1 MRIVITGASGNIG
14 SALVERLAA
23 GDHDLVGIARR
34 PPEQG
39 TDLAD
44 LVEWHAAD
52 LAEPASSHVLERV
65 VQHADA
71 VVHLAWGFQPSHRLD
86 LLEALGVGGT
96 QRVLDAVATVEAS
109 RTSSTCRRSAPTPPR
124 PAMHPWTRTTPPRAS
139 PDRPTASTRRRP
151 SDSST
156 RSSRQRLSVTV
167 TRLRPGIVGRRSSGS
182 ALLRYGVPGLIPAK
196 ALERIPVL
204 PFDPGI
210 RIPMVHTEDVASAIA
225 LALESR
231 APGAFN
237 LAAPQDVTAH
247 DIAAA
252 LGARLV
258 PVPARVLRFGVS
270 AGWHARLLQ
279 LDPGW
284 IDLAKRVPLL
294 DTGRARAE
302 LGWSPTR
309 TGPEVLREVITGMAD
324 AAYGD
329 SPVLRSRTVADASG
343 TCVPPGP
350 RRPSSGALRPARSS
364 HAWVPSRHDHPTAG
378 TRERRRGRPHDPAGR
393 LLRQPWGGHGRGRA
407 GLGPGHR
414 RGRPARRQGRGR
426 RGRGR
431 PRPRGLSALAN
442 WSRCQ
447 PAQPWGCRS

>member
-1 MRIVITGASGNIG
+1 MTAPRPGYEAATGLEREESHVRIVITGASGNIG
-14 SALVERLAA
+14 SALVERLAG
-23 GDHDLVGIARR
+23 GDHELVGIARR
-34 PPEQG
+34 PPEHG
-39 TDLAD
+39 TKLAD

-52 LAEPASSHVLERV
+52 LAEPASSHVLGRV

-86 LLEALGVGGT
+86 LLEALGVGGS
-96 QRVLDAVATVEAS
+96 QRVLDAVATAGVAHLVHMS
-109 RTSSTCRRSAPTPPR
+109 SVGAYSPKTSDVPV
-124 PAMHPWTRTTPPRAS
+124 
-139 PDRPTASTRRRP
+139 DEDYPTAGVP
-151 SDSST
+151 
-156 RSSRQRLSVTV
+156 RSPYSRHKAAAERLLDAFEQATPDVTV

-182 ALLRYGVPGLIPAK
+182 ALLRYGVPGLVPARV
-196 ALERIPVL
+196 LEHIPVL
-204 PFDPGI
+204 PFDSGV

-225 LALESR
+225 MTLESR

-252 LGARLV
+252 LGARLI

-294 DTGRARAE
+294 DTARARAE

-329 SPVLRSRTVADASG
+329 SPVLRSRTVADQ
-343 TCVPPGP
+343 V
-350 RRPSSGALRPARSS
+350 
-364 HAWVPSRHDHPTAG
+364 
-378 TRERRRGRPHDPAGR
+378 
-393 LLRQPWGGHGRGRA
+393 GRA
-407 GLGPGHR
+407 FRQGPVAHR
-414 RGRPARRQGRGR
+414 REP
-426 RGRGR
+426 
-431 PRPRGLSALAN
+431 
-442 WSRCQ
+442 
-447 PAQPWGCRS
+447 

>member
-1 MRIVITGASGNIG
+1 MAATRPGYEAETGPKTKERHVRIVITGASGNIG
-14 SALVERLAA
+14 SALVERLAG

-44 LVEWHAAD
+44 LVEWHSAD
-52 LAEPASSHVLERV
+52 LAEPASSHALERA

-96 QRVLDAVATVEAS
+96 QRVLDAVATAGVPHLVHM
-109 RTSSTCRRSAPTPPR
+109 SSVGAYSPKRSDAPVDEDYPTEGVPR
-124 PAMHPWTRTTPPRAS
+124 S
-139 PDRPTASTRRRP
+139 PYSKHKAAAERLLDRFEQTGPEVRI
-151 SDSST
+151 
-156 RSSRQRLSVTV
+156 

-196 ALERIPVL
+196 ALEHIPVL
-204 PFDPGI
+204 PLDPGI

-231 APGAFN
+231 EPGAFN
-237 LAAPQDVTAH
+237 LAAAPDVTAH
-247 DIAAA
+247 EIAAA

-258 PVPARVLRFGVS
+258 PVPAGVLRFGVS

-284 IDLAKRVPLL
+284 VDLAKRVPLL

-329 SPVLRSRTVADASG
+329 SPVLRNRTVAEQVGRAF
-343 TCVPPGP
+343 
-350 RRPSSGALRPARSS
+350 
-364 HAWVPSRHDHPTAG
+364 
-378 TRERRRGRPHDPAGR
+378 RRGPVA
-393 LLRQPWGGHGRGRA
+393 
-407 GLGPGHR
+407 HR
-414 RGRPARRQGRGR
+414 REP
-426 RGRGR
+426 
-431 PRPRGLSALAN
+431 
-442 WSRCQ
+442 
-447 PAQPWGCRS
+447 